1 MRILGVCIACLPL
14 LVAAGDDERAR
25 IAAERQALQQRFAQE
40 EADCQR
46 RFAVTDCVVAVRE
59 RRRAAL
65 APLRAREL
73 LLDEADRQRRAAD
86 RRAAIE
92 AKQQAQAARPPP
104 PPPAPELPPRPPAP
118 ATAPETRASS
128 PLPLPSPLPSASA
141 SASSATVPEAPRR
154 SASDAESR
162 AAEAAERV
170 RAAQRR
176 REAAQANQERIQ
188 RRLAEREAAGKVAAP
203 LPLPGS
209 SAGR

>member
-25 IAAERQALQQRFAQE
+25 IAAERQALQQRFARE

-128 PLPLPSPLPSASA
+128 PLPSPSASASA